1 MDGVDGLDFA
11 VGVTVS
17 PNGASV
23 YATSDGGDAVALFNR
38 HPLTGH
44 LTFYDVYDW
53 RDGIECLYGPRHPA
67 VSADGANV
75 YVPSFFGDSI
85 VVFGRDPVTGLLT
98 HVECV
103 TDDTGG
109 VDGIARIKQVSVSP
123 DGEHV
128 YAASLWD
135 DAVAV
140 FERGG
145 AAGALTQVGLVEN
158 GTGGIRS
165 LNHASAVALPSDGT
179 SVIVTSSA
187 DSGGGLTA
195 FDRDPS
201 TGGLT
206 LNDAELSAP
215 GLTGAVGVVAVAPGC
230 VYVSGDS
237 ANGVQALA
245 PIESGGRVAPLG
257 AWMFSPPLY
266 QPEGTRAVTSLWG
279 SGQLFVAAHDSDE
292 IAPRR
297 ILEGAVSNSTSAW
310 TMYVNG
316 AGGVQGLTGP
326 QHVAL
331 SPEGSH
337 LYVASEIDDAV
348 TVFSRDPLQGD
359 LTFVQ
364 AVFDGDAGVDGLDGA
379 YWIEI
384 SRDGQHVYV
393 AGYVDDAVAVFTRH
407 PTTGV
412 LTFHSVVRDG
422 IGGVDGLN
430 GANSLAITPDGHHL
444 YAAGRIDDAV
454 AVFQRSAA
462 TGGLLYLGLV
472 RDGVGGV
479 DGLNGARAVAV
490 SPLGDQVYA
499 VGQFDHA
506 LAVFSRDAL
515 SGNLTQ
521 VGIHRDGIADV
532 DGLAGANGVAV
543 SPNGAQVFVT
553 GYSDDAIATFTRF
566 SLLIFIDGFESGD
579 VGGWDGVIGQL

>member
-1 MDGVDGLDFA
+1 MFNRNLSLAFTVALGAQVAVAVADASTDPLSYVGFHRDMVLQGAEDVALSPDGAFVYVASYDDDAISVFSRSTSNGALHWVSAVRDGDVGGNVLDEVLSLDVSADGNHLYAAALVSGLSVFSRNASTGQLTLIEVHRDGEGGLTNMADPIDVAVTPDGEHVLVTASHSHSLTVFSRDPATGGLTYLETQIDGVDGVDGLDFA

-245 PIESGGRVAPLG
+245 PIESGGRAAPLG
-257 AWMFSPPLY
+257 AWMFSPPL
-266 QPEGTRAVTSLWG
+266 
-279 SGQLFVAAHDSDE
+279 
-292 IAPRR
+292 INPR
-297 ILEGAVSNSTSAW
+297 
-310 TMYVNG
+310 
-316 AGGVQGLTGP
+316 
-326 QHVAL
+326 
-331 SPEGSH
+331 
-337 LYVASEIDDAV
+337 
-348 TVFSRDPLQGD
+348 
-359 LTFVQ
+359 
-364 AVFDGDAGVDGLDGA
+364 
-379 YWIEI
+379 
-384 SRDGQHVYV
+384 
-393 AGYVDDAVAVFTRH
+393 
-407 PTTGV
+407 
-412 LTFHSVVRDG
+412 
-422 IGGVDGLN
+422 
-430 GANSLAITPDGHHL
+430 
-444 YAAGRIDDAV
+444 
-454 AVFQRSAA
+454 
-462 TGGLLYLGLV
+462 
-472 RDGVGGV
+472 
-479 DGLNGARAVAV
+479 ARA
-490 SPLGDQVYA
+490 P
-499 VGQFDHA
+499 
-506 LAVFSRDAL
+506 
-515 SGNLTQ
+515 
-521 VGIHRDGIADV
+521 
-532 DGLAGANGVAV
+532 
-543 SPNGAQVFVT
+543 
-553 GYSDDAIATFTRF
+553 
-566 SLLIFIDGFESGD
+566 
-579 VGGWDGVIGQL
+579 